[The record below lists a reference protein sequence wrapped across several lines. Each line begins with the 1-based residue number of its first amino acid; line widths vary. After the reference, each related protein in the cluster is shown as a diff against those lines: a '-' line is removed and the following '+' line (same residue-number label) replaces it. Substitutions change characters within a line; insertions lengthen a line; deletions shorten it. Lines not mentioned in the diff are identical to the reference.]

1 MKKFIVVLV
10 VFGFTAAAF
19 AADTD
24 AYTWT
29 GAAGDGLW
37 TTAGNWDPKATG
49 GPQTATVIFPSG
61 TWTITRGSDA
71 YNWHG
76 SIVLEEGSGTI
87 TIVGDREWKAAT
99 ESVITVPAGRELC
112 LDGPAMQIRAGFDVS
127 GVVRIKSGTVTMPEG
142 VMLGSTAKLI
152 VEGGLLKS
160 SNTFSVTNSAEL
172 VVCGGTASCTPYWK
186 VFGSDVPGETG
197 GCIRLVSGTFIY
209 DKNYTATIVRDG
221 GRFEN
226 LGGTI
231 IWGQGDSAQ
240 QNRLDSGS
248 GNYGQGAAFKDFL
261 PPVGGQLIIPT
272 SYDGSSLYFNKVDGE
287 YDVGGSIYT
296 TNATAQSSGC
306 VNFYDCN
313 VTMRGGATIYA
324 NNWRF
329 YGKKTIDVDLFALYL
344 GPNGYQ
350 GSTSTTTLKYRDGIT
365 FGAWADWSEANAAN
379 VNTTVEGPL
388 AFDTKDCFDGETARS
403 ISLSKINL
411 SDATELVAR
420 GGGSVA
426 IADATFEDGEEF
438 RTLEVA
444 AGTTLELTGQAP
456 QLKAMN
462 LKLGAN
468 ATLKVDL
475 AKGGYVDA
483 AAIAE
488 FGEGAKIVVTALPAE
503 LTEKTLYPVYF
514 APAGTDPDLAKIE
527 FAEGVLPSGWTLAKT
542 ANSVYLTDGLAE
554 PYGGDTT
561 KYWTG
566 AGADNKFATV
576 ENWVG
581 NTVPGSASESF
592 YSGVYT
598 DEINIAGARAIR
610 DFKVLEAAGPFS
622 FSGEAVS
629 FAYPNSTTRTGGQ
642 PSVWNYSPFPVVV
655 NNAVKYYTASGVNG
669 NDIWALSF
677 EQGSISLMGGT
688 ADSSNLRFG
697 GDIRLGGTWDI
708 PEVWVLPKYSKS
720 AARANRLTVMPG
732 ATVTVSD
739 QTNDIDVNEK
749 GEAAFAV
756 ARNGVMTI
764 CGTGLTMSSNN
775 THYVDGTLTV
785 NCPLVTSARQTFRGD
800 GTLKLLGG
808 VAASDTGVVRV
819 EGNLTLVPSSWVNAV
834 TLSVKDNVTLAP
846 EAAWTFGD
854 DGVLE
859 IVNHSTLTLM
869 AGGHKISL
877 AKPIVTEG
885 TVALK
890 GAGKYE
896 IGTAG
901 MKIRKV
907 TCANGAKIALADG
920 FGSPLAFTDILRV
933 REPDDSIAFDESLK
947 IKMRYDP
954 LTDET
959 IYSARVIKQGMLIL
973 FK

>member
-1 MKKFIVVLV
+1 MKKLIVVLTA
-10 VFGFTAAAF
+10 FGFAAAAF
-19 AADTD
+19 ADT
-24 AYTWT
+24 YTWT

-87 TIVGDREWKAAT
+87 TVVGDREWKAAT

-112 LDGPAMQIRAGFDVS
+112 LDGPTMQIRKGFDVS
-127 GVVRIKSGTVTMPEG
+127 GVVRIKAGTVTMPEG
-142 VMLGSTAKLI
+142 MMLGSTAKLI
-152 VEGGLLKS
+152 VEGGSLTSLS
-160 SNTFSVTNSAEL
+160 TFSVTNSAEL

-231 IWGQGDSAQ
+231 IWGQGDDSQ

-248 GNYGQGAAFKDFL
+248 GNYGQGTAFKDFL
-261 PPVGGQLIIPT
+261 PPIGGRLIIPT
-272 SYDGSSLYFNKVDGE
+272 SYNGSSLYFNKVDGE

-306 VNFYDCN
+306 VYFYDCN

-329 YGKKTIDVDLFALYL
+329 YGKKTIDLDLSALNL

-350 GSTSTTTLKYRDGIT
+350 GSDSTTTLKYRDGIT

-388 AFDTKDCFDGETARS
+388 AFETKDCFDGVTARN
-403 ISLSKINL
+403 ISLGKVNL
-411 SDATELVAR
+411 SGATELVAR

-444 AGTTLELTGQAP
+444 AGTTLELTGNAP
-456 QLKAMN
+456 KLKTMN

-483 AAIAE
+483 AAVAE
-488 FGEGAKIVVTALPAE
+488 FGAGSKIVVTALPAA

-514 APAGTDPDLAKIE
+514 APAGTVPDLTKIE
-527 FAEGVLPSGWTLAKT
+527 FAEGVLPLGWTLAKT
-542 ANSVYLTDGLAE
+542 ANSAYLTDGKVE
-554 PYGGDTT
+554 PYSASQSGST
-561 KYWTG
+561 KVWSG
-566 AGADNKFATV
+566 AGADNGYSTV
-576 ENWVG
+576 ENWVNG
-581 NTVPGSASESF
+581 AVAGSANVATFNGHCNTDIQIGSNLTVRDFVVNGGGPFVFSGSMVSFQYPGS
-592 YSGVYT
+592 
-598 DEINIAGARAIR
+598 
-610 DFKVLEAAGPFS
+610 
-622 FSGEAVS
+622 
-629 FAYPNSTTRTGGQ
+629 Q
-642 PSVWNYSPFPVVV
+642 PSVWNYSAFPVVV
-655 NNAVKYYTASGVNG
+655 NNAVRHNTDG
-669 NDIWALSF
+669 NDIWALAF
-677 EQGSISLMGGT
+677 YQGSISLMGGS
-688 ADSSNLRFG
+688 ARSHSIRFG
-697 GDIRLGGTWDI
+697 GDVRLGGAWEMPAVKSYPT
-708 PEVWVLPKYSKS
+708 YSKTAERQS
-720 AARANRLTVMPG
+720 RLMVMPD
-732 ATVTVSD
+732 ATVTVTD
-739 QTNDIDVNEK
+739 QPNDVDVNEK
-749 GEAAFAV
+749 GAGSFAV
-756 ARNGVMTI
+756 AQNGTMTVN
-764 CGTGLTMSSNN
+764 GTGLVMSSDNA
-775 THYVDGTLTV
+775 HYVDGTLTV

-819 EGNLTLVPSSWVNAV
+819 EGNLTLVPSNWVNGV
-834 TLSVKDNVTLAP
+834 TLSVKDNVTIAP
-846 EAAWTFGD
+846 ETDWTFGE

-859 IVNHSTLTLM
+859 IVNHSTLTLA
-869 AGGHKISL
+869 AGGHTISL

-896 IGTAG
+896 IATAG
-901 MKIRKV
+901 MKIRRV
-907 TCANGAKIALADG
+907 TCADGAKISFAEGMGDTHG
-920 FGSPLAFTDILRV
+920 FADILTV
-933 REPDDSIAFDESLK
+933 REPDDSIAFDRGLK
-947 IKMRYDP
+947 IKLRYDP

-959 IYSARVIKQGMLIL
+959 TYSARRRAGIVLIVR
-973 FK
+973 